1 MNKEFLSRF
10 PGLGEDIFKELNDK
24 SLVNCK
30 RVCRTWDSFLVDQK
44 FILVRKIRKATG
56 LSSEFR
62 KLWKLFP
69 TSEKFTSEDMQ
80 TALLK
85 FFENFQ
91 MLNTPVFY
99 CKSFEPNPLT
109 ILHVAAGMG
118 NLTIWNSLTENLS
131 YWNPCDIQPR
141 DKNGAMPL
149 HYAALNGHL
158 EICEAIITKIEDKNP
173 RDNFGFTPLHFAA
186 YQGHLEILQ
195 TIIRQVEDK
204 NPKCKRGNTPLHY
217 ATIQDRLQTFEEIMS
232 VIENKHPRNNI
243 QVTPFH
249 VAANLGHFEI
259 CKYILEHAEDKNPI
273 WHIGVTA
280 LHLAAFSGHQIICN
294 LIRENVEDQN
304 PVDDFGQT
312 PKFVFWLGMV
322 KRVYMGVANI
332 LEKPFT
338 KKREKKIISF
348 LY

>member
-1 MNKEFLSRF
+1 MNEEFLSRF

-62 KLWKLFP
+62 QLWKLFP
-69 TSEKFTSEDMQ
+69 TSEQFTSEDLQ

-91 MLNTPVFY
+91 MLNTPLFY

-118 NLTIWNSLTENLS
+118 NLTVWNSLTENLS

-158 EICEAIITKIEDKNP
+158 EICEAIITKIDDKNP

-186 YQGHLEILQ
+186 YQGHLEIL
-195 TIIRQVEDK
+195 
-204 NPKCKRGNTPLHY
+204 
-217 ATIQDRLQTFEEIMS
+217 
-232 VIENKHPRNNI
+232 
-243 QVTPFH
+243 
-249 VAANLGHFEI
+249 
-259 CKYILEHAEDKNPI
+259 
-273 WHIGVTA
+273 
-280 LHLAAFSGHQIICN
+280 
-294 LIRENVEDQN
+294 
-304 PVDDFGQT
+304 
-312 PKFVFWLGMV
+312 
-322 KRVYMGVANI
+322 
-332 LEKPFT
+332 
-338 KKREKKIISF
+338 
-348 LY
+348 